1 MQALQQL
8 GEQDWQ
14 DCWSAW
20 GASEFHMKQIALQF
34 KELDKCEAIL
44 KAEFCS

>member
-1 MQALQQL
+1 MPALQQL
-8 GEQDWQ
+8 GEQDLQ
-14 DCWSAW
+14 DCWSAS